1 MKHLTT
7 TDITRRNNSSSENM
21 KVHFEYAI
29 KYALS
34 KLLVGSKQ
42 ALSLLLVCSQYAIK
56 YAIKYAFISKYTP
69 I

>member
-42 ALSLLLVCSQYAIK
+42 ALSLLLVCS
-56 YAIKYAFISKYTP
+56 
-69 I
+69 

>member
-42 ALSLLLVCSQYAIK
+42 ALSLLLVFSMLLVCY
-56 YAIKYAFISKYTP
+56 
-69 I
+69 